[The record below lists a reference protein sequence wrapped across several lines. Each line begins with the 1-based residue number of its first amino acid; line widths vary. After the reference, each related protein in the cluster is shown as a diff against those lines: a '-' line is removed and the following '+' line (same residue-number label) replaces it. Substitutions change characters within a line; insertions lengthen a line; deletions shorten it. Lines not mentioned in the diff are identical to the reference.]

1 MNSSTKVKAPCF
13 CCCLQ
18 VVFNAKKTTLH
29 MKINRIII
37 RNYKSVKHIDI
48 FCSSKINA
56 FIGENSVGKSNI
68 FDAINLSLGPV
79 YPSFNSTLPQ
89 DHFMGDPSN
98 EIKITLCF
106 DDGKYLQ
113 LAENWIDQRQNQKSG
128 LNLSSNY
135 ITDIE
140 RQKYCSAYLG
150 VDRSILDYSPSNRWS
165 LMGRILLDI
174 NQMFKQQEVVNEDT
188 GEVQK
193 KTDIFKTEIE
203 KIRDEILFTVED
215 QNGVQVMKKFIETLQ
230 IETAKQLNRPENE
243 LKVDLNLYDP
253 WNFFRTLQL
262 VICENDTNLSFQ
274 ASNLG
279 MGVQASISIAILK
292 AYSQIKLQNSTPLFI
307 DEPELFLHP
316 QAQRN
321 FYKVLC
327 ELAESGTQIFFTT
340 HSPDFLNVGRFNEI
354 FIVRKNAAEGTYVR
368 CSKPLAFVEDLNVR
382 KGIVSSVEEIMLHYK
397 NAYEE
402 TGDTQK
408 ANEAFFAKK
417 IILVEGQSETL
428 LLPYFFEI
436 IGYDYIGKGI
446 TIVRCG
452 DKSEL
457 DRFYRLYTEFGIP
470 CFLIFDGD
478 HQHAGTRDEPQ
489 TIIKNRALLS
499 LFGVEADFPDNLVH
513 EKYLGFQDTLN
524 ENIGIVTSKKGLNL
538 YKHVKQNILT
548 AENIPLW
555 VTQLTESIELLQ
567 DNTPSVLLKHPIVA
581 VV

>member
-1 MNSSTKVKAPCF
+1 
-13 CCCLQ
+13 
-18 VVFNAKKTTLH
+18 
-29 MKINRIII
+29 MKIERVVI
-37 RNYKSVKHIDI
+37 RNFKSVKHIDI
-48 FCSSKINA
+48 LCSPKINA

-68 FDAINLSLGPV
+68 FDAINWSLGPV

-89 DHFMGDPSN
+89 DHFMGDIEN

-113 LAENWIDQRQNQKSG
+113 LAENWIDQRQNQRSG
-128 LNLSSNY
+128 LNLSANY
-135 ITDIE
+135 ITDLE

-165 LMGRILLDI
+165 LMGRILLEI
-174 NQMFKQQEVVNEDT
+174 NRMFKEQEVVNQQT
-188 GEVQK
+188 GEVVK
-193 KTDIFKTEIE
+193 KTDLFKSEIE

-215 QNGVQVMKKFIETLQ
+215 QNGTKIMKQFIETLQ
-230 IETAKQLNRPENE
+230 KETAKQLNKPENE

-274 ASNLG
+274 ASCLG

-292 AYSQIKLQNSTPLFI
+292 AYSQIKLNNSTPLFI

-327 ELAESGTQIFFTT
+327 ELAEAGTQIFFTT

-354 FIVRKNAAEGTYVR
+354 FIVRKNPDDGTYVR
-368 CSKPLAFVEDLNVR
+368 CAKPKDFVEDLNVR
-382 KGIVSSVEEIMLHYK
+382 KGIVSSDDDLLLHYK

-428 LLPYFFEI
+428 LLPHFFDLLKF
-436 IGYDYIGKGI
+436 DYIGKGI

-452 DKSEL
+452 DKGEL
-457 DRFYRLYTEFGIP
+457 DRFYRLYCEFGIP
-470 CFLIFDGD
+470 CYLIFDGD
-478 HQHAGTRDEPQ
+478 HQHVGNAEEAS
-489 TIIKNRALLS
+489 TIIKNRALLAM
-499 LFGVEADFPDNLVH
+499 FGVQADFPDNVVY
-513 EKYLGFQDTLN
+513 EKHLGFTESLN
-524 ENIGIVTSKKGLNL
+524 ENLGFNTSRKGLKL
-538 YKHVKQNILT
+538 YKQTKEQITT
-548 AENIPLW
+548 AQQVPIW
-555 VTQLTESIELLQ
+555 VREIVQKLELLQ
-567 DNTPSVLLKHPIVA
+567 DNTSSVLIKQQVEQ
-581 VV
+581 

>member
-1 MNSSTKVKAPCF
+1 
-13 CCCLQ
+13 
-18 VVFNAKKTTLH
+18 
-29 MKINRIII
+29 MKIKRIVI

-48 FCSSKINA
+48 ECSDKINA
-56 FIGENSVGKSNI
+56 FIGENSTGKSNI
-68 FDAINLSLGPV
+68 FDAINWPLGPI
-79 YPSFNSTLPQ
+79 YPSFNSTLPE
-89 DHFMGDPSN
+89 DHFMGDINN
-98 EIKITLCF
+98 EIKISLEF
-106 DDGKYLQ
+106 DNGKYLQ
-113 LAENWIDQRQNQKSG
+113 LAQNWTDQAGREKTG
-128 LNLSSNY
+128 LNHSGNY
-135 ITDIE
+135 ITDID
-140 RQKYCSAYLG
+140 RQNYCSGYLG
-150 VDRSILDYSPSNRWS
+150 VDRSILDYAPSNRWS

-174 NQMFKQQEVVNEDT
+174 NKMFKEQEIVDEET
-188 GEVQK
+188 GEVVK
-193 KTDIFKTEIE
+193 KTEIFKTEIE
-203 KIRDEILFTVED
+203 RLRDDILFTVED
-215 QNGVQVMKKFIETLQ
+215 DNGTQVMKKFIEVLQ
-230 IETAKQLNRPENE
+230 VETAKQLNRPSNE

-274 ASNLG
+274 ASKLG

-292 AYSQIKLQNSTPLFI
+292 AYSQLKLNNSTPLFI

-354 FIVRKNAAEGTYVR
+354 FLVRKNAENGTYVR
-368 CSKPLAFVEDLNVR
+368 NAKPTAFVEDLKIRRN
-382 KGIVSSVEEIMLHYK
+382 INSTNEDILLHYK

-428 LLPYFFEI
+428 LLPYFFDLI
-436 IGYDYIGKGI
+436 DYDYIGKGI

-470 CFLIFDGD
+470 CFVIFDGD
-478 HQHAGTRDEPQ
+478 NHHIGTQDEAS
-489 TIIKNRALLS
+489 TIEKNKALLG
-499 LFGVEADFPDNLVH
+499 LFNMVSDFPDNSVND
-513 EKYLGFQDTLN
+513 KFLGFEATLN
-524 ENIGIVTSKKGLNL
+524 ENLGIATSKKGLKL
-538 YKHVKQNILT
+538 FKYIKQHITT
-548 AENIPLW
+548 ADQVPNWI
-555 VTQLTESIELLQ
+555 TGITEKIELLT
-567 DNTPSVLLKHPIVA
+567 DNTESVLKVPEVEQ
-581 VV
+581 

>member
-1 MNSSTKVKAPCF
+1 
-13 CCCLQ
+13 
-18 VVFNAKKTTLH
+18 
-29 MKINRIII
+29 MKIQRIVIKNFKSI
-37 RNYKSVKHIDI
+37 RHIDI
-48 FCSSKINA
+48 ACSPKINA

-68 FDAINLSLGPV
+68 FDAINWPLGPV
-79 YPSFNSTLPQ
+79 WPSFNSTLPQ
-89 DHFMGDPSN
+89 DRFMGQEDN
-98 EIKITLCF
+98 EIDITLHF

-113 LAENWIDQRQNQKSG
+113 LAEKWFDYRNNQKSG
-128 LNLSSNY
+128 LNLSKNY
-135 ITDIE
+135 TKDAE
-140 RQKYCSAYLG
+140 RQRYCSAYLG
-150 VDRSILDYSPSNRWS
+150 VDRSILDYSPSNKWS

-174 NQMFKQQEVVNEDT
+174 NRMFKEQEVIDEDS
-188 GEVQK
+188 GEIQK
-193 KTDIFKTEIE
+193 KTDIFKNEIE
-203 KIRDEILFTVED
+203 RVRDEILFTVED
-215 QNGVQVMKKFIETLQ
+215 QNGMQVMKKFIETLQ
-230 IETAKQLNRPENE
+230 RETAKQLNRPENE

-262 VICENDTNLSFQ
+262 VICESDTNLSFQ

-316 QAQRN
+316 QAQRA

-327 ELAESGTQIFFTT
+327 ELADAGTQIFFTT

-354 FIVRKNAAEGTYVR
+354 FIVRKNATDGTYVR
-368 CSKPLAFVEDLNVR
+368 CSNPQSFADDLFARRNI
-382 KGIVSSVEEIMLHYK
+382 KATSEEVMLHYK

-428 LLPYFFEI
+428 LLPYFFEK

-452 DKSEL
+452 AKTEL

-470 CFLIFDGD
+470 CFLLFDGD
-478 HQHAGTRDEPQ
+478 NQHVGTNDENA
-489 TIIKNRALLS
+489 TIEKNRAILS
-499 LFGVEADFPDNLVH
+499 LFDISNDFPDNAVH
-513 EKYLGFQDTLN
+513 EKHLGFLCTLN
-524 ENIGIVTSKKGLNL
+524 ENLGISTSKKGMNL
-538 YKHVKQNILT
+538 YKQIKQNGFT
-548 AENIPLW
+548 SDNVPDW
-555 VTQLTESIELLQ
+555 VTQMTERIESLQ
-567 DNTPSVLLKHPIVA
+567 DNAPSILRASPFA
-581 VV
+581 

>member
-1 MNSSTKVKAPCF
+1 
-13 CCCLQ
+13 
-18 VVFNAKKTTLH
+18 
-29 MKINRIII
+29 MKIERIVI
-37 RNYKSVKHIDI
+37 RNFKSVNYIDI
-48 FCSSKINA
+48 ACSSKINA

-68 FDAINLSLGPV
+68 FDAINWSLGPI

-89 DHFMGDPSN
+89 DHFMGDTGN
-98 EIKITLCF
+98 EINITLYF

-113 LAENWIDQRQNQKSG
+113 LAENWLDPRQNKKSG
-128 LNLSSNY
+128 LNISGNY

-174 NQMFKQQEVVNEDT
+174 NQMFKEQEVINEET

-193 KTDIFKTEIE
+193 KTDLFKTEIE

-215 QNGVQVMKKFIETLQ
+215 HNGTQVMKKFIETLQ
-230 IETAKQLNRPENE
+230 KETAKQLNRPENE

-327 ELAESGTQIFFTT
+327 ELAEAGTQIFFTT
-340 HSPDFLNVGRFNEI
+340 HSPDFLNVGRFNET
-354 FIVRKNAAEGTYVR
+354 FIVRKNATEGTYVR
-368 CSKPLAFVEDLNVR
+368 FAKPQSFVEDLLIR
-382 KGIVSSVEEIMLHYK
+382 KSITSSEDDIMLHYK

-428 LLPYFFEI
+428 LLPYFFEK

-470 CFLIFDGD
+470 CYVIFDGD
-478 HQHAGTRDEPQ
+478 HHNLGTADEQ
-489 TIIKNRALLS
+489 NTILKNKALLS
-499 LFGVEADFPDNLVH
+499 LFGIADDFPDNLVH
-513 EKYLGFQDTLN
+513 EKHLGFLNTLN
-524 ENIGIVTSKKGLNL
+524 ENLGITTSKKGLNL
-538 YKHVKQNILT
+538 YKHVKQNIIT
-548 AENIPLW
+548 AENVPNW
-555 VTQLTESIELLQ
+555 VAQMTEAIELLE
-567 DNTPSVLLKHPIVA
+567 DNTQSILLKQPVT
-581 VV
+581 

>member
-1 MNSSTKVKAPCF
+1 
-13 CCCLQ
+13 
-18 VVFNAKKTTLH
+18 
-29 MKINRIII
+29 MKIERIVI
-37 RNYKSVKHIDI
+37 RNFKSVKHIDI
-48 FCSSKINA
+48 ACSSKINA

-68 FDAINLSLGPV
+68 FDAINWSLGPV

-89 DHFMGDPSN
+89 DHFMGDTSN
-98 EIKITLCF
+98 DIKITLCF

-128 LNLSSNY
+128 LNLSANY

-174 NQMFKQQEVVNEDT
+174 NQMFKEQEVVNEET

-215 QNGVQVMKKFIETLQ
+215 HNGTQVMKKFIETLQ
-230 IETAKQLNRPENE
+230 KETAKQLNRPENE

-327 ELAESGTQIFFTT
+327 ELAEAGTQIFFTT
-340 HSPDFLNVGRFNEI
+340 HSPDFLNVGRFNET
-354 FIVRKNAAEGTYVR
+354 FIVRKNATEGTYVR
-368 CSKPLAFVEDLNVR
+368 CAKPQSFVEDLLIR
-382 KGIVSSVEEIMLHYK
+382 KNITSSEDDIMLHYK

-428 LLPYFFEI
+428 LLPYFFEK

-470 CFLIFDGD
+470 CYVIFDGD
-478 HQHAGTRDEPQ
+478 HQHAGTADEQ
-489 TIIKNRALLS
+489 DTILKNKALLS
-499 LFGVEADFPDNLVH
+499 LFGIADDFPNNLVH
-513 EKYLGFQDTLN
+513 EKHLGFLDTLN
-524 ENIGIVTSKKGLNL
+524 ENLGIATSKKGLKL

-548 AENIPLW
+548 AENVPNW
-555 VTQLTESIELLQ
+555 VAQMTEAIELLE
-567 DNTPSVLLKHPIVA
+567 DNTPSILLKQPKEQQ
-581 VV
+581 

>member
-1 MNSSTKVKAPCF
+1 
-13 CCCLQ
+13 
-18 VVFNAKKTTLH
+18 
-29 MKINRIII
+29 MKIERIVI
-37 RNYKSVKHIDI
+37 RNYKSIKHIDI
-48 FCSSKINA
+48 DCSHKINA

-68 FDAINLSLGPV
+68 FDGINWLLGPV

-89 DHFMGDPSN
+89 DHFMGDPN
-98 EIKITLCF
+98 NDIKITLCF

-113 LAENWIDQRQNQKSG
+113 LAENWTDKRQNQKTG

-174 NQMFKQQEVVNEDT
+174 NQMFKQQEVINEET
-188 GEVQK
+188 GEILK

-215 QNGVQVMKKFIETLQ
+215 QNGILVMKRFIETLQ
-230 IETAKQLNRPENE
+230 RETAKQLNRPESE

-279 MGVQASISIAILK
+279 MGVQASISIALLK

-354 FIVRKNAAEGTYVR
+354 FLVRKNANDGTYIR
-368 CSKPLAFVEDLNVR
+368 CANPKHFVEDLEIR
-382 KGIVSSVEEIMLHYK
+382 LGISSTDDDIMLHYK

-428 LLPYFFEI
+428 LLPYFFEKI
-436 IGYDYIGKGI
+436 DYDYIAKGI

-478 HQHAGTRDEPQ
+478 HQHVGTSDESS
-489 TIIKNRALLS
+489 TILKNNALLS
-499 LFGVEADFPDNLVH
+499 LFGIVSDFPDNLVH
-513 EKYLGFQDTLN
+513 ERHLGFLETLN
-524 ENIGIVTSKKGLNL
+524 ENLGIPTSKKGLKL
-538 YKHVKQNILT
+538 FKHIKQNILT
-548 AENIPLW
+548 AENVPDW
-555 VTQLTESIELLQ
+555 VSQITDAIEQLP
-567 DNTPSVLLKHPIVA
+567 DNTPSILNSKPITS
-581 VV
+581 

>member
-1 MNSSTKVKAPCF
+1 
-13 CCCLQ
+13 
-18 VVFNAKKTTLH
+18 
-29 MKINRIII
+29 MKIERIII
-37 RNYKSVKHIDI
+37 RNFKSVKHIDI
-48 FCSSKINA
+48 VCSSKINA

-68 FDAINLSLGPV
+68 FDAINWSLGPV

-89 DHFMGDPSN
+89 DHFMGDTAN
-98 EIKITLCF
+98 DIKITLCF
-106 DDGKYLQ
+106 DDGRYLQ

-128 LNLSSNY
+128 LNLSANY

-174 NQMFKQQEVVNEDT
+174 NQMFKQQEVVNAGT

-193 KTDIFKTEIE
+193 KTDIFKIEIE
-203 KIRDEILFTVED
+203 RIRDEILFTVED
-215 QNGVQVMKKFIETLQ
+215 QNGIQVMKKFIETLQ
-230 IETAKQLNRPENE
+230 KETAKQLNRPENE

-327 ELAESGTQIFFTT
+327 ELAEAGTQIFFTT

-354 FIVRKNAAEGTYVR
+354 FIVRKNATDGTYVR
-368 CSKPLAFVEDLNVR
+368 CSKPQSFVEDLAVR
-382 KGIVSSVEEIMLHYK
+382 KNIFSSDNEIMLHYK

-428 LLPYFFEI
+428 LLPYFFEKT
-436 IGYDYIGKGI
+436 GYDYIGKGI

-470 CFLIFDGD
+470 CFVIFDGD
-478 HQHAGTRDEPQ
+478 HQHVGTADEGD
-489 TIIKNRALLS
+489 TIQKNQSLLS
-499 LFGVEADFPDNLVH
+499 LFGLTADFPDNLVH
-513 EKYLGFQDTLN
+513 EKHLGFLDTLN
-524 ENIGIVTSKKGLNL
+524 ENLGVATSKKGLKL
-538 YKHVKQNILT
+538 YKHIKQNILT
-548 AENIPLW
+548 ADDVPNW
-555 VTQLTESIELLQ
+555 VTQMTESIELLQ
-567 DNTPSVLLKHPIVA
+567 DNTPSVLLRQPVA
-581 VV
+581 QA

>member
-1 MNSSTKVKAPCF
+1 
-13 CCCLQ
+13 
-18 VVFNAKKTTLH
+18 
-29 MKINRIII
+29 MKIERIEI
-37 RNYKSVKHIDI
+37 RNFRSVKSIDI
-48 FCSSKINA
+48 ACSTKINA

-68 FDAINLSLGPV
+68 FDAINWSLGPV

-89 DHFMGDPSN
+89 DHFMGDPAN

-113 LAENWIDQRQNQKSG
+113 LAENWVDQRRNKKSG
-128 LNLSSNY
+128 LNLSANY

-174 NQMFKQQEVVNEDT
+174 NQMFKDQEVVNQET
-188 GEVQK
+188 GKVQK

-215 QNGVQVMKKFIETLQ
+215 HNGTQIMKKFIETLQ
-230 IETAKQLNRPENE
+230 KETAKQLNRPENE

-262 VICENDTNLSFQ
+262 VICDNDTNLSFQ

-327 ELAESGTQIFFTT
+327 ELAEAGTQIFFTT
-340 HSPDFLNVGRFNEI
+340 HSPDFLNVGRFNET
-354 FIVRKNAAEGTYVR
+354 FIVRKNATEGTCVR
-368 CSKPLAFVEDLNVR
+368 CAKPQSFVEDLLIR
-382 KGIVSSVEEIMLHYK
+382 KNIVSSEDDIMLHYK

-428 LLPYFFEI
+428 LLPYFFKI

-470 CFLIFDGD
+470 CYVIFDGD
-478 HQHAGTRDEPQ
+478 HQNIGTSDEQ
-489 TIIKNRALLS
+489 GTILKNQALLS
-499 LFGVEADFPDNLVH
+499 LFGIVDDFPDNLVH
-513 EKYLGFQDTLN
+513 EKHLGFIYTLN
-524 ENIGIVTSKKGLNL
+524 ENLGFSTSKKGLKL
-538 YKHVKQNILT
+538 YKDVKQSILT
-548 AENIPLW
+548 AENVPKW
-555 VTQLTESIELLQ
+555 VVKMTEAIELLK
-567 DNTPSVLLKHPIVA
+567 DNTPSILLKQPVA
-581 VV
+581 

>member
-1 MNSSTKVKAPCF
+1 
-13 CCCLQ
+13 
-18 VVFNAKKTTLH
+18 
-29 MKINRIII
+29 MKIERIVI
-37 RNYKSVKHIDI
+37 RNFKSVKHIDI
-48 FCSSKINA
+48 NCSSKINA

-68 FDAINLSLGPV
+68 FDAINWSLGPV

-89 DHFMGDPSN
+89 DHFMGDTAN
-98 EIKITLCF
+98 DIKITLCF

-113 LAENWIDQRQNQKSG
+113 LAENWTDQRQNQKSG
-128 LNLSSNY
+128 LNLSANY

-174 NQMFKQQEVVNEDT
+174 NQMFKRQEVVNEET
-188 GEVQK
+188 GEVKK

-215 QNGVQVMKKFIETLQ
+215 QNGTQVMKKFIETLQ
-230 IETAKQLNRPENE
+230 KETAKQLNRPENE

-327 ELAESGTQIFFTT
+327 ELAEAGTQIFFTT

-354 FIVRKNAAEGTYVR
+354 FIVRKNATDGTYVR
-368 CSKPLAFVEDLNVR
+368 CAKPQSFSEDLNVR
-382 KGIVSSVEEIMLHYK
+382 RRIISSDEEIMLHYK

-428 LLPYFFEI
+428 LLPYFFEKI
-436 IGYDYIGKGI
+436 DYDFIGKGI

-452 DKSEL
+452 DKGEI

-470 CFLIFDGD
+470 CFIIFDGD
-478 HQHAGTRDEPQ
+478 CKHRGTKEEVE
-489 TIIKNRALLS
+489 TINKNKALLS
-499 LFGVEADFPDNLVH
+499 LFGIESDFPDNLVH
-513 EKYLGFQDTLN
+513 DKHLGFTDTLN
-524 ENIGIVTSKKGLNL
+524 ENLGLTTAKKGLSL
-538 YKHVKQNILT
+538 YKQIKQNIT
-548 AENIPLW
+548 SAENVPVW
-555 VTQLTESIELLQ
+555 VTELTQKLELLQ
-567 DNTPSVLLKHPIVA
+567 DNVPSVLLKKPTIVT
-581 VV
+581 

>member
-1 MNSSTKVKAPCF
+1 
-13 CCCLQ
+13 
-18 VVFNAKKTTLH
+18 
-29 MKINRIII
+29 
-37 RNYKSVKHIDI
+37 
-48 FCSSKINA
+48 
-56 FIGENSVGKSNI
+56 
-68 FDAINLSLGPV
+68 
-79 YPSFNSTLPQ
+79 
-89 DHFMGDPSN
+89 MGDIAN
-98 EIKITLCF
+98 DIKITLCF
-106 DDGKYLQ
+106 DDGNYLQ
-113 LAENWIDQRQNQKSG
+113 LAENWIDQRQKQKSG
-128 LNLSSNY
+128 LNLSANY

-174 NQMFKQQEVVNEDT
+174 NQLFKQQEVVNEDT
-188 GEVQK
+188 GEVKK
-193 KTDIFKTEIE
+193 KTDIFKKEIE

-215 QNGVQVMKKFIETLQ
+215 QSGTQVMKKFIETLQ
-230 IETAKQLNRPENE
+230 KETAKQLNRPENE

-354 FIVRKNAAEGTYVR
+354 FLVRKSATEGTYVR
-368 CSKPLAFVEDLNVR
+368 CANPQSFVEDLKVR
-382 KGIVSSVEEIMLHYK
+382 KTIVSTDDEIMLHFK

-470 CFLIFDGD
+470 CFVIFDGD
-478 HQHAGTRDEPQ
+478 YQHVGTTDEDD
-489 TIIKNRALLS
+489 TILKNQALLS
-499 LFGVEADFPDNLVH
+499 LFGLKSDFPDNSVH
-513 EKYLGFQDTLN
+513 EKHLGFLNTLN
-524 ENIGIVTSKKGLNL
+524 ENLGIETSKKGLKL
-538 YKHVKQNILT
+538 YKHIKQNILT
-548 AENIPLW
+548 ADNVPKW
-555 VTQLTESIELLQ
+555 VTQITEAIELLQ
-567 DNTPSVLLKHPIVA
+567 DNTASVLLRQPVA
-581 VV
+581 QA

>member
-1 MNSSTKVKAPCF
+1 
-13 CCCLQ
+13 
-18 VVFNAKKTTLH
+18 
-29 MKINRIII
+29 MKIERIVI

-48 FCSSKINA
+48 ACSSKINA

-68 FDAINLSLGPV
+68 FDAINWSLGPV

-89 DHFMGDPSN
+89 DHFMGDSSN
-98 EIKITLCF
+98 DIKITLCF

-113 LAENWIDQRQNQKSG
+113 LAENWTDQRQNQKSG

-174 NQMFKQQEVVNEDT
+174 NQMFKQQEVVDENT
-188 GEVQK
+188 GEIHK

-215 QNGVQVMKKFIETLQ
+215 QNGIQVMKRFIETLQ
-230 IETAKQLNRPENE
+230 RETAKQLNRPENE
-243 LKVDLNLYDP
+243 LKIDLNLYDP

-279 MGVQASISIAILK
+279 MGVQASISIALLK

-354 FIVRKNAAEGTYVR
+354 FLVRKNATDGTYVR
-368 CSKPLAFVEDLNVR
+368 CSKPQSFIEDLNVR
-382 KGIVSSVEEIMLHYK
+382 KGIKSSDEEIMLHYK

-428 LLPYFFEI
+428 LFPYFFEK

-470 CFLIFDGD
+470 CFMIFDGD
-478 HQHAGTRDEPQ
+478 HQHSGTKDEKD
-489 TIIKNRALLS
+489 TILKNQALLS
-499 LFGVEADFPDNLVH
+499 LFDVTADFPDNLVH
-513 EKYLGFQDTLN
+513 EKYLGFFETLN
-524 ENIGIVTSKKGLNL
+524 ENIGIATSKKGLKL
-538 YKHVKQNILT
+538 YKHVKEHILT
-548 AENIPLW
+548 PENVPIW
-555 VTQLTESIELLQ
+555 VSQMIESIEKLE
-567 DNTPSVLLKHPIVA
+567 DNTPSVLLKQPVEI
-581 VV
+581 

>member
-1 MNSSTKVKAPCF
+1 
-13 CCCLQ
+13 
-18 VVFNAKKTTLH
+18 
-29 MKINRIII
+29 MKIERIRI
-37 RNYKSVKHIDI
+37 RNFKSVKDIDI
-48 FCSSKINA
+48 GCSSKINA

-68 FDAINLSLGPV
+68 FDAINWSLGPV

-89 DHFMGDPSN
+89 DHFMGDTAN
-98 EIKITLCF
+98 DIKITLYF
-106 DDGKYLQ
+106 DDGNYLQ
-113 LAENWIDQRQNQKSG
+113 LAENWIDQRKNQKSG
-128 LNLSSNY
+128 LNLSANY
-135 ITDIE
+135 ITDLD

-150 VDRSILDYSPSNRWS
+150 VDRSILDYSPSKRWS

-193 KTDIFKTEIE
+193 KTDIFKSEIE
-203 KIRDEILFTVED
+203 RIKDEILFTVED
-215 QNGVQVMKKFIETLQ
+215 QNGIQVMKKFIETLQ
-230 IETAKQLNRPENE
+230 METAKQLNRPKNE

-327 ELAESGTQIFFTT
+327 ELAEAGTQIFFTT

-354 FIVRKNAAEGTYVR
+354 FIVRKNATHGTYVR
-368 CSKPLAFVEDLNVR
+368 CSKPQSFAEDLLIR
-382 KGIVSSVEEIMLHYK
+382 KNIVSSDDEIMLHYK

-428 LLPYFFEI
+428 LLPYFFEKI
-436 IGYDYIGKGI
+436 NYDYIGKGI

-452 DKSEL
+452 DKGEL

-470 CFLIFDGD
+470 CFVIFDGD
-478 HQHAGTRDEPQ
+478 HQHFGTGDQ
-489 TIIKNRALLS
+489 GDTIQKNQALLS
-499 LFGVEADFPDNLVH
+499 LFGITADFPDNLVH
-513 EKYLGFQDTLN
+513 EKHLGFLDTLN
-524 ENIGIVTSKKGLNL
+524 ENLGIPTSKKGLKL
-538 YKHVKQNILT
+538 YKHIKQNILT
-548 AENIPLW
+548 ADNVPNW
-555 VTQLTESIELLQ
+555 VTQMTEAIELLQ
-567 DNTPSVLLKHPIVA
+567 DNTQSVLLRQPVA
-581 VV
+581 QV

>member
-1 MNSSTKVKAPCF
+1 
-13 CCCLQ
+13 
-18 VVFNAKKTTLH
+18 
-29 MKINRIII
+29 MKIQRIVIKNFKSI
-37 RNYKSVKHIDI
+37 RHIDI
-48 FCSSKINA
+48 SCSPKINA

-68 FDAINLSLGPV
+68 FDAINWPLGPV
-79 YPSFNSTLPQ
+79 WPSFNSTLPQ
-89 DHFMGDPSN
+89 DRFMGQEDN
-98 EIKITLCF
+98 EIDITLYF

-113 LAENWIDQRQNQKSG
+113 LAEKWFDYKNNQKSG
-128 LNLSSNY
+128 LNLSKSY
-135 ITDIE
+135 TKDAE
-140 RQKYCSAYLG
+140 RQRYCSAYLG

-174 NQMFKQQEVVNEDT
+174 NRMFKEQEVIDEDS
-188 GEVQK
+188 GEIQK
-193 KTDIFKTEIE
+193 KTDIFKNEIE
-203 KIRDEILFTVED
+203 RVRDEILFTVED
-215 QNGVQVMKKFIETLQ
+215 QNGMQVMKKFIETLQ
-230 IETAKQLNRPENE
+230 RETAKQLNRPENE

-262 VICENDTNLSFQ
+262 VICESDTNLSFQ

-316 QAQRN
+316 QAQRA

-327 ELAESGTQIFFTT
+327 ELADAGTQIFFTT

-354 FIVRKNAAEGTYVR
+354 YIVRKNATDGTYVR
-368 CSKPLAFVEDLNVR
+368 CSNPQSFADDLLARRN
-382 KGIVSSVEEIMLHYK
+382 INATSEEVMLYYK

-428 LLPYFFEI
+428 LLPYFFEK

-452 DKSEL
+452 AKTEL

-470 CFLIFDGD
+470 CFLLFDGD
-478 HQHAGTRDEPQ
+478 NQHVGTNDENA
-489 TIIKNRALLS
+489 TIEKNRAILS
-499 LFGVEADFPDNLVH
+499 LFDISNNFPDNAVH
-513 EKYLGFQDTLN
+513 EKHLGFLCTLN
-524 ENIGIVTSKKGLNL
+524 ENLGISTSKKGMNL
-538 YKHVKQNILT
+538 YRQIKQNGFT
-548 AENIPLW
+548 SDNVPDW
-555 VTQLTESIELLQ
+555 VTQMTERIESLQ
-567 DNTPSVLLKHPIVA
+567 DNTPSILRPSPFA
-581 VV
+581 

>member
-1 MNSSTKVKAPCF
+1 
-13 CCCLQ
+13 
-18 VVFNAKKTTLH
+18 
-29 MKINRIII
+29 MKIKRIVI
-37 RNYKSVKHIDI
+37 RNFKSIKHIDI
-48 FCSSKINA
+48 ECSSKINA

-68 FDAINLSLGPV
+68 FDAINWSLGPI

-98 EIKITLCF
+98 EIKITLFF
-106 DDGKYLQ
+106 DDGNCLE
-113 LAENWIDQRQNQKSG
+113 LAENWVDKRQCQKSG
-128 LNLSSNY
+128 LNLSANY

-150 VDRSILDYSPSNRWS
+150 VERSILDYSPSNRWS
-165 LMGRILLDI
+165 LLGRILLDI
-174 NQMFKQQEVVNEDT
+174 NQMFKEQEVVNEET
-188 GEVQK
+188 GEVLK
-193 KTDIFKTEIE
+193 KTDIFKNEIE

-215 QNGVQVMKKFIETLQ
+215 HNGTQVMKKFIETLQ
-230 IETAKQLNRPENE
+230 KETAQQLNRPENE

-262 VICENDTNLSFQ
+262 VICDNDTNLSFQ

-327 ELAESGTQIFFTT
+327 ELAEAGTQIFFTT
-340 HSPDFLNVGRFNEI
+340 HSPDFLNVGRFNET
-354 FIVRKNAAEGTYVR
+354 FIVRKNAIDGTYVR
-368 CSKPLAFVEDLNVR
+368 CAKPQSFVEDLQIRNN
-382 KGIVSSVEEIMLHYK
+382 ITSSEDDIMLHYK

-428 LLPYFFEI
+428 LLPYFFEK

-470 CFLIFDGD
+470 CFVIFDGD
-478 HQHAGTRDEPQ
+478 YQHVGTANEGD
-489 TIIKNRALLS
+489 TILKNQALLT
-499 LFGVEADFPDNLVH
+499 LFGFTADFPDNLVH
-513 EKYLGFQDTLN
+513 EKHLGFLYTLN
-524 ENIGIVTSKKGLNL
+524 ENLGLATSKKGLKL
-538 YKHVKQNILT
+538 YKHIKQNILT
-548 AENIPLW
+548 VDNVPNWII
-555 VTQLTESIELLQ
+555 QMTESLELLQ
-567 DNTPSVLLKHPIVA
+567 DNTPSILLKQPIA
-581 VV
+581 

>member
-1 MNSSTKVKAPCF
+1 
-13 CCCLQ
+13 
-18 VVFNAKKTTLH
+18 
-29 MKINRIII
+29 MKIERIVI
-37 RNYKSVKHIDI
+37 RNFKSVKHIDI
-48 FCSSKINA
+48 ACSSKINA

-68 FDAINLSLGPV
+68 FDAINWSLGPV

-89 DHFMGDPSN
+89 DHFMGDIAN
-98 EIKITLCF
+98 DIKITLCF

-113 LAENWIDQRQNQKSG
+113 LAENWTDQRQNQKSG
-128 LNLSSNY
+128 LNLSANY
-135 ITDIE
+135 VTDIE

-174 NQMFKQQEVVNEDT
+174 NQMFKEQEVVNEQT
-188 GEVQK
+188 GEIQK

-215 QNGVQVMKKFIETLQ
+215 QNGIQVMKKFIETLQ
-230 IETAKQLNRPENE
+230 KETAKQLNRPENE

-327 ELAESGTQIFFTT
+327 ELAEAGTQIFFTT
-340 HSPDFLNVGRFNEI
+340 HSPDFLNVGRFNET
-354 FIVRKNAAEGTYVR
+354 FIVRKNATDGTYVR
-368 CSKPLAFVEDLNVR
+368 CANPQSFVEDLLIR
-382 KGIVSSVEEIMLHYK
+382 KNIVSSEDDIMLHYK

-428 LLPYFFEI
+428 LLPYFFEK

-470 CFLIFDGD
+470 CFVIFDGD
-478 HQHAGTRDEPQ
+478 HQHSGTADEQ
-489 TIIKNRALLS
+489 GTILKNQALLS
-499 LFGVEADFPDNLVH
+499 LFDITADFPDNLVH
-513 EKYLGFQDTLN
+513 EKHLGFLETLN
-524 ENIGIVTSKKGLNL
+524 QNLGIETSKKGLKL
-538 YKHVKQNILT
+538 YKHIKQNILT
-548 AENIPLW
+548 VENIPNW
-555 VTQLTESIELLQ
+555 VSQITEAIELLQ
-567 DNTPSVLLKHPIVA
+567 DNTPSILLKQPKEQI
-581 VV
+581 

>member
-1 MNSSTKVKAPCF
+1 
-13 CCCLQ
+13 
-18 VVFNAKKTTLH
+18 
-29 MKINRIII
+29 MKIQRIVIKNFKSI
-37 RNYKSVKHIDI
+37 RHIDI
-48 FCSSKINA
+48 ACSPKINA

-68 FDAINLSLGPV
+68 FDAINWPLGPV
-79 YPSFNSTLPQ
+79 WPSFNSTLPQ
-89 DHFMGDPSN
+89 DRFMGQEDN
-98 EIKITLCF
+98 EIDITLYF

-113 LAENWIDQRQNQKSG
+113 LAEKWFDYRNNPKSG
-128 LNLSSNY
+128 LNLSKNY
-135 ITDIE
+135 TKDAE
-140 RQKYCSAYLG
+140 RQRYCSAYLG

-174 NQMFKQQEVVNEDT
+174 NRMFKEQEVIDEDS
-188 GEVQK
+188 GEIQK
-193 KTDIFKTEIE
+193 MTDIFKNEIE
-203 KIRDEILFTVED
+203 RVRDEILFTVED
-215 QNGVQVMKKFIETLQ
+215 QNGMQVMKKFIETLQ
-230 IETAKQLNRPENE
+230 RETAKQLNRPENE

-262 VICENDTNLSFQ
+262 VICESDTNLSFQ

-316 QAQRN
+316 QAQRA

-327 ELAESGTQIFFTT
+327 ELADAGTQIFFTT

-354 FIVRKNAAEGTYVR
+354 YIVRKNATDGTYVR
-368 CSKPLAFVEDLNVR
+368 CSNPQSFADDLLARRN
-382 KGIVSSVEEIMLHYK
+382 INATSEEVMLHYK

-417 IILVEGQSETL
+417 IILVEGQSESL
-428 LLPYFFEI
+428 LLPYFFEK

-452 DKSEL
+452 AKTEL

-470 CFLIFDGD
+470 CFLLFDGD
-478 HQHAGTRDEPQ
+478 NQHVGSNDENA
-489 TIIKNRALLS
+489 TIEKNRAILS
-499 LFGVEADFPDNLVH
+499 LFDISNDFPDNAVH
-513 EKYLGFQDTLN
+513 EKHLGFLCTLN
-524 ENIGIVTSKKGLNL
+524 ENLGISTSKKGMNL
-538 YKHVKQNILT
+538 YRQIKKFDFTSDNVPDWVKQMTVRI
-548 AENIPLW
+548 
-555 VTQLTESIELLQ
+555 ESLQ
-567 DNTPSVLLKHPIVA
+567 DNTPSILRS
-581 VV
+581 

>member
-1 MNSSTKVKAPCF
+1 
-13 CCCLQ
+13 
-18 VVFNAKKTTLH
+18 
-29 MKINRIII
+29 MKIERIVI
-37 RNYKSVKHIDI
+37 RNFKSVKHIDI
-48 FCSSKINA
+48 ACSSKINA

-68 FDAINLSLGPV
+68 FDAINWSLGPV

-98 EIKITLCF
+98 DIKITLCF

-128 LNLSSNY
+128 LNLSANY

-174 NQMFKQQEVVNEDT
+174 NQMFKEQEVVNEET

-215 QNGVQVMKKFIETLQ
+215 QNGTQVMKKFIETLQ
-230 IETAKQLNRPENE
+230 KETAKQLNRPENE

-327 ELAESGTQIFFTT
+327 ELAEAGTQIFFTT
-340 HSPDFLNVGRFNEI
+340 HSPDFLNVGRFNET
-354 FIVRKNAAEGTYVR
+354 FIVRKNAIDGTYVR
-368 CSKPLAFVEDLNVR
+368 CAKPQSFVEDLLIR
-382 KGIVSSVEEIMLHYK
+382 KNIASSEDDILLHYK

-428 LLPYFFEI
+428 LLPYFFEK
-436 IGYDYIGKGI
+436 IGFDYIGKGI

-470 CFLIFDGD
+470 CFVIFDGD
-478 HQHAGTRDEPQ
+478 HHHAGTADEQ
-489 TIIKNRALLS
+489 DTILKNKALLS
-499 LFGVEADFPDNLVH
+499 LFGIIADFPDNLVH
-513 EKYLGFQDTLN
+513 EKHLGFFETLN
-524 ENIGIVTSKKGLNL
+524 ENLGIPTSKKGLKL
-538 YKHVKQNILT
+538 YKHIKQNILT
-548 AENIPLW
+548 AENVPNW
-555 VTQLTESIELLQ
+555 VTQMTEAIELLE
-567 DNTPSVLLKHPIVA
+567 DNTPSILLKQPIA
-581 VV
+581 QQ